1 MRILAIGNRELM
13 DGFALLGIE
22 TYADLNPAEVERL
35 LLELDRGDERA
46 LVYLQ
51 QDLAQADLPVIA
63 KLRNEGGRVLISEV
77 PDILSADGYQASVDQ
92 LIGRVMGKHFLENL
106 GPANTD

>member
-1 MRILAIGNRELM
+1 MRMLAFGSRALM

-22 TYADLNPAEVERL
+22 TYADFSLTQMEQL
-35 LLELDRGDERA
+35 LLELYRGNERA

-51 QDLAQADLPVIA
+51 QDLAQADILVLTN
-63 KLRNEGGRVLISEV
+63 LRNEGGRVLISEI

-92 LIGRVMGKHFLENL
+92 LIGRVMGKHILENIQHE
-106 GPANTD
+106 